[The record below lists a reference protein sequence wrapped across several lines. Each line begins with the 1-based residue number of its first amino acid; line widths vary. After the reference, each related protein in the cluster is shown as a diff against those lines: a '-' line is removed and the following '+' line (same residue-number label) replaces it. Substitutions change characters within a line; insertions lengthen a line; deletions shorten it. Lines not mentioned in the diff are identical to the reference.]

1 MNNRTEF
8 KRDTWES
15 TMKTE
20 FERWN
25 IRCREIETTFKKNK
39 PTRCWNAFRCRI
51 SWCIYPSTATRRAKR
66 ASERER
72 EREHIKQEKKQ
83 KSWFRGWWL
92 AYIFMAN
99 VYSTPPNP
107 LRLCAAATRKASPPR
122 AAATAA
128 TRSSTSVLRRPCRC
142 AGSWAGASMRRRCE
156 SRRDWERGRLLWADV
171 RCEIDFVRNN
181 HVIERV
187 ESDFE

>member
-1 MNNRTEF
+1 MRQHS
-8 KRDTWES
+8 R
-15 TMKTE
+15 KTSPPDA
-20 FERWN
+20 
-25 IRCREIETTFKKNK
+25 ETH
-39 PTRCWNAFRCRI
+39 
-51 SWCIYPSTATRRAKR
+51 SDVELVD
-66 ASERER
+66 ASIQAQLQEEQKGHQRER

-156 SRRDWERGRLLWADV
+156 SRRDWERGRLL
-171 RCEIDFVRNN
+171 
-181 HVIERV
+181 
-187 ESDFE
+187 